1 MCTLLMLFTKFYLK
15 MLFGRVCLIR
25 DIIILLMLFMSL
37 VCWFDVYPIP

>member
-25 DIIILLMLFMSL
+25 DINNIINVIYVSGLL
-37 VCWFDVYPIP
+37 V